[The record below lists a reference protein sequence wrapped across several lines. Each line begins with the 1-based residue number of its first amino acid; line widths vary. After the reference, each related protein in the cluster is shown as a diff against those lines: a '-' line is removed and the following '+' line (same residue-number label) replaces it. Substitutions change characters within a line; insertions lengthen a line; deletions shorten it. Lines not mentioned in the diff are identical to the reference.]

1 MRLISAEAK
10 LNGQKLAE
18 YMIQD
23 VAKECLR
30 AMRFQSDIHASEEYR
45 RALMVEMISNAFAQ
59 ALHPLKD

>member
-1 MRLISAEAK
+1 
-10 LNGQKLAE
+10 
-18 YMIQD
+18 MIQD